1 MISII
6 LQAADTVSSIFAPV
20 STPAAKEADLA
31 RFVLVLSAV
40 VFVVVGG
47 LIAYSVVRFRARAGD
62 QRPEPPQ
69 VYGSAQVEA
78 AWTAVPLIIILVLML
93 ATGRV
98 IHEIQ
103 AAPQPPN
110 ALEVTVVGKQWWW
123 EIRYP
128 KLGIVTANE
137 LHVPVSDSLT
147 RRPTFL
153 TLESADVAHSFWV
166 PRVAGKT
173 DLIPNR
179 TTRMWVEPHEPGT
192 YLGQCAEYCG
202 TQHTLMLLR
211 IVAEP
216 PEAVRP
222 VAAAAA
228 PGGGRGAGGPGC
240 RRRSPHIPR
249 HGVRE
254 LPRGGRDE
262 REWPVRAGSHPSHVP
277 GNHRSRRRAQHPG
290 TASRLGPEPG
300 RPQARR
306 ADAGHGR
313 STTSISISSSSISSL
328 CAERAHHDDDP
339 VPGCRP
345 RRRRSRLPSSIG
357 FGSGA

>member
-1 MISII
+1 MDSII
-6 LQAADTVSSIFAPV
+6 TAAADTVSSIFAPV

-31 RFVLVLSAV
+31 KMVLVLSAV

-47 LIAYSVVRFRARAGD
+47 LIAYSVVRFRAPAGKHEA
-62 QRPEPPQ
+62 EPAQ

-78 AWTAVPLIIILVLML
+78 AWTVVPLIIILVLML

-98 IHEIQ
+98 IYEIQ

-110 ALEVTVVGKQWWW
+110 AVEATVVGRQWWW

-128 KLGIVTANE
+128 KLGVVTANE

-166 PRVAGKT
+166 PRIAGKT

-179 TTRMWVEPHEPGT
+179 TTYMWVDPGEPGT
-192 YLGQCAEYCG
+192 YLGACAEYCG

-216 PEAVRP
+216 PEQFARWVEQQRQP
-222 VAAAAA
+222 APTPPADPSAAA
-228 PGGGRGAGGPGC
+228 GRRIFLGTICSSCHAVAGTVASARYGPDLTHLMSRQTLGAGVAPNT
-240 RRRSPHIPR
+240 RERLRAWVRNPHDLKR
-249 HGVRE
+249 GV
-254 LPRGGRDE
+254 LMP
-262 REWPVRAGSHPSHVP
+262 PM
-277 GNHRSRRRAQHPG
+277 Q
-290 TASRLGPEPG
+290 L
-300 RPQARR
+300 
-306 ADAGHGR
+306 
-313 STTSISISSSSISSL
+313 
-328 CAERAHHDDDP
+328 DDKYEDQL
-339 VPGCRP
+339 VDYLLTLR
-345 RRRRSRLPSSIG
+345 
-357 FGSGA
+357 

>member
-1 MISII
+1 MLSIT
-6 LQAADTVSSIFAPV
+6 LQAADTISSIFAPV
-20 STPAAKEADLA
+20 STPAAREADLA
-31 RFVLVLSAV
+31 KMVLVLSAV
-40 VFVVVGG
+40 VFVLVAG
-47 LIAYSVVRFRARAGD
+47 LIAYSVVRFRARAREQGS
-62 QRPEPPQ
+62 EPAQ

-78 AWTAVPLIIILVLML
+78 AWTAVPIIIVIVLML

-98 IHEIQ
+98 IYEIQ

-110 ALEVTVVGKQWWW
+110 ALEVTVVGRQWWW

-179 TTRMWVEPHEPGT
+179 TTRMWVDPHEAGT

-216 PEAVRP
+216 PEQFARWVQQQRR
-222 VAAAAA
+222 AAAAA
-228 PGGGRGAGGPGC
+228 PADPVAAAGRRIFLGTVCATCHAVAGTSANGQYGPDLTHLMSRATIGAGAAPNT
-240 RRRSPHIPR
+240 RERLRVWVRNPDSLK
-249 HGVRE
+249 HGV
-254 LPRGGRDE
+254 LMPAMQIDDE
-262 REWPVRAGSHPSHVP
+262 YEDQLVEYLLTLR
-277 GNHRSRRRAQHPG
+277 
-290 TASRLGPEPG
+290 
-300 RPQARR
+300 
-306 ADAGHGR
+306 
-313 STTSISISSSSISSL
+313 
-328 CAERAHHDDDP
+328 
-339 VPGCRP
+339 
-345 RRRRSRLPSSIG
+345 
-357 FGSGA
+357 

>member
-1 MISII
+1 MAPTIMA
-6 LQAADTVSSIFAPV
+6 QAADTVSSIFAPV

-98 IHEIQ
+98 IYEVQ
-103 AAPQPPN
+103 AAAVPPN
-110 ALEVTVVGKQWWW
+110 AVEVTVVGKQWWW

-128 KLGIVTANE
+128 KLGVITANE
-137 LHVPVSDSLT
+137 LHVPVSDSLAQ
-147 RRPTFL
+147 RPTFL
-153 TLESADVAHSFWV
+153 TLESSDVAHSFWV

-179 TTRMWVEPHEPGT
+179 TTHMWVDPHEPGT
-192 YLGQCAEYCG
+192 YLGACAEYCG

-216 PEAVRP
+216 PEQFARWVEQQRQP
-222 VAAAAA
+222 AAAVPADPGAA
-228 PGGGRGAGGPGC
+228 AGRRIFLGTICSSCHAVAGTRASSRAGPDLTHLMSRQTIGAGVAPNI
-240 RRRSPHIPR
+240 RERLRAWVRNPHDLKR
-249 HGVRE
+249 GV
-254 LPRGGRDE
+254 LMP
-262 REWPVRAGSHPSHVP
+262 PM
-277 GNHRSRRRAQHPG
+277 Q
-290 TASRLGPEPG
+290 
-300 RPQARR
+300 
-306 ADAGHGR
+306 
-313 STTSISISSSSISSL
+313 I
-328 CAERAHHDDDP
+328 DDKYEDQL
-339 VPGCRP
+339 VDYLLTLR
-345 RRRRSRLPSSIG
+345 
-357 FGSGA
+357 

>member
-1 MISII
+1 MDATMMA
-6 LQAADTVSSIFAPV
+6 QAADTISSIFAPV

-31 RFVLVLSAV
+31 KFVLVLSAV

-47 LIAYSVVRFRARAGD
+47 LITYSVVRFRVPVGE

-93 ATGRV
+93 ATSRV
-98 IHEIQ
+98 IYEVQ
-103 AAPQPPN
+103 AAPAPPN
-110 ALEVTVVGKQWWW
+110 AVEVTVVGKQWWW

-128 KLGIVTANE
+128 KLGVVTANE
-137 LHVPVSDSLT
+137 LHVPVSDSGT

-216 PEAVRP
+216 PEAFARWVQQQRQVP
-222 VAAAAA
+222 AADLAEPAAAA
-228 PGGGRGAGGPGC
+228 GRRVFLGTICAGCHTVAGTTANGRVGPDLSHLMSRATLGAGAAPNT
-240 RRRSPHIPR
+240 RESLLAWVRNPDNLK
-249 HGVRE
+249 HGV
-254 LPRGGRDE
+254 LMPAMQIDE
-262 REWPVRAGSHPSHVP
+262 EYLHQLVEYLITLR
-277 GNHRSRRRAQHPG
+277 
-290 TASRLGPEPG
+290 
-300 RPQARR
+300 
-306 ADAGHGR
+306 
-313 STTSISISSSSISSL
+313 
-328 CAERAHHDDDP
+328 
-339 VPGCRP
+339 
-345 RRRRSRLPSSIG
+345 
-357 FGSGA
+357 